1 MNEILLL
8 PKEISTKSIY
18 KKMKALSKDIYEDI
32 ESVIIFI
39 GLDCLTGYLIYL
51 LRIIAGFYVEK
62 PLRFNKRVS
71 FHWLSKQHY
80 VNTR

>member
-1 MNEILLL
+1 MRYFCYQRKFLQ
-8 PKEISTKSIY
+8 KAFKK
-18 KKMKALSKDIYEDI
+18 KKMNILSKGIYEDI

-51 LRIIAGFYVEK
+51 LRVIAGFYVEK